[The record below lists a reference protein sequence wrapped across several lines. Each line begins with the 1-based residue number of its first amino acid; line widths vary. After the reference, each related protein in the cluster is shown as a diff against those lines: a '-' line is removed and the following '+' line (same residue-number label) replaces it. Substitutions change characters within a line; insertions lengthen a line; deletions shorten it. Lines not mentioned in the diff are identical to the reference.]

1 MNSKFVLFLLLSLV
15 CGVISYISLSNIIVS
30 LGIIATYLLAS
41 ILLINP
47 LLKQY
52 EIKSK
57 RYHEN
62 YHFINNFIIAL
73 SIKKSI
79 KGALESILGSM
90 PSEFNEMVEGIENM
104 NDHEKINYLSTYF
117 TFHSYRLF
125 LQIIDFWEEE
135 GGDILNMSK
144 FLLDDI
150 RHEEEYISKSSTLFT
165 RKVGELI
172 SMWGI
177 CLLILVVLRFSLK
190 EFYLN
195 IQSQPLFMIAI
206 CILFAFLLFTIYLLI
221 YKGTSLKIKGVRKNE
236 KIS

>member
-15 CGVISYISLSNIIVS
+15 CGVISYISLSNIFVS
-30 LGIIATYLLAS
+30 LGIIAVYLIVS
-41 ILLINP
+41 IVLINP

-79 KGALESILGSM
+79 KGALESTLGSM
-90 PSEFNEMVEGIENM
+90 PSEFNEMIEGIENM

-117 TFHSYRLF
+117 TFYSYRLF

-135 GGDILNMSK
+135 GGDILEMSK

-195 IQSQPLFMIAI
+195 IQTQPLFLIAI
-206 CILFAFLLFTIYLLI
+206 CALFAFLLFTIYLLI

>member
-1 MNSKFVLFLLLSLV
+1 MSSKFILFVLLSLV
-15 CGVISYISLSNIIVS
+15 CGVISYISLSNIFVS
-30 LGIIATYLLAS
+30 LGVVAVYLLVS
-41 ILLINP
+41 IMFINP
-47 LLKQY
+47 LIKQF

-79 KGALESILGSM
+79 KGALESTLGSM

-117 TFHSYRLF
+117 TFYSYRLF

-135 GGDILNMSK
+135 GGDILEMSK

-150 RHEEEYISKSSTLFT
+150 RNEEEYISKSSTLFT
-165 RKVGELI
+165 RKVGEFI
-172 SMWGI
+172 TMWGI
-177 CLLILVVLRFSLK
+177 CLLIVVVLRFSLK
-190 EFYLN
+190 DFYTS
-195 IQSQPLFMIAI
+195 IQGQPLFMIAI
-206 CILFAFLLFTIYLLI
+206 CVLFAFLLFTIYLLI
-221 YKGTSLKIKGVRKNE
+221 YKGTSLKIKGVKKNE

>member
-1 MNSKFVLFLLLSLV
+1 MNSRFILFLLLSLV

-30 LGIIATYLLAS
+30 LGIIATYLLVS

-79 KGALESILGSM
+79 KGALESTLGSM

-117 TFHSYRLF
+117 AFYSYRLF

-135 GGDILNMSK
+135 GGDILDMSK

-206 CILFAFLLFTIYLLI
+206 CALFAFLLFTIYLLV
-221 YKGTSLKIKGVRKNE
+221 YKGTLLKIKGVRKNE

>member
-15 CGVISYISLSNIIVS
+15 CGVISYISLSNIFVS
-30 LGIIATYLLAS
+30 LGIIAVYLIVS
-41 ILLINP
+41 IVLINP

-79 KGALESILGSM
+79 KGALESTLGSM
-90 PSEFNEMVEGIENM
+90 PSEFNEMIEGIENM

-117 TFHSYRLF
+117 TFYSYRLF

-135 GGDILNMSK
+135 GGDILEMSK

-177 CLLILVVLRFSLK
+177 CLLIVVVLRFSLK

-195 IQSQPLFMIAI
+195 IQTQPLFLIAI
-206 CILFAFLLFTIYLLI
+206 CALFAFLLFTIYLLI

>member
-1 MNSKFVLFLLLSLV
+1 MNSRFILFLLLSLV

-30 LGIIATYLLAS
+30 LGIIATYLLVS

-79 KGALESILGSM
+79 KGALESTLGSM

-117 TFHSYRLF
+117 TFYSYRLF

-135 GGDILNMSK
+135 GGDILDMSK

-150 RHEEEYISKSSTLFT
+150 RHEEEYISKSSSLFT

-206 CILFAFLLFTIYLLI
+206 CALFAFLLFTVYLLV

>member
-15 CGVISYISLSNIIVS
+15 CGVISYISLSNIFVS
-30 LGIIATYLLAS
+30 LGIIAVYLIVS
-41 ILLINP
+41 IILINP

-79 KGALESILGSM
+79 KGALESTLGSM
-90 PSEFNEMVEGIENM
+90 PSEFNEMIEGIENM

-117 TFHSYRLF
+117 TFYSYRLF

-135 GGDILNMSK
+135 GGDILEMSK

-177 CLLILVVLRFSLK
+177 CLLIVVVLRFSLK
-190 EFYLN
+190 DFYLS
-195 IQSQPLFMIAI
+195 IQSSPLFIIAI
-206 CILFAFLLFTIYLLI
+206 CVLFGFLLFTIYLLI
-221 YKGTSLKIKGVRKNE
+221 YKGTSLKIKGVRNNE

>member
-1 MNSKFVLFLLLSLV
+1 MNSKFVLFLLLSIV
-15 CGVISYISLSNIIVS
+15 CGVISYISLSNIFVS
-30 LGIIATYLLAS
+30 LGIIAVYLIVS
-41 ILLINP
+41 IILINP

-79 KGALESILGSM
+79 KGALESTLGSM
-90 PSEFNEMVEGIENM
+90 PSEFNEMIEGIENM

-117 TFHSYRLF
+117 TFYSYRLF

-135 GGDILNMSK
+135 GGDILEMSK

-195 IQSQPLFMIAI
+195 IQTQPLFLIAI
-206 CILFAFLLFTIYLLI
+206 CALFAFLLFTIYLLI
-221 YKGTSLKIKGVRKNE
+221 YNGTSLKIKGVRKNE

>member
-15 CGVISYISLSNIIVS
+15 CGVISYISLSNIFVS
-30 LGIIATYLLAS
+30 LGIIAVYLIVS
-41 ILLINP
+41 IILINP

-79 KGALESILGSM
+79 KGALESTLGSM
-90 PSEFNEMVEGIENM
+90 PSEFNEMIEGIENM

-117 TFHSYRLF
+117 TFYSYRLF

-135 GGDILNMSK
+135 GGDILEMSK

-195 IQSQPLFMIAI
+195 IQTQPLFLIAI
-206 CILFAFLLFTIYLLI
+206 CALFAFLLFTIYLLI

>member
-1 MNSKFVLFLLLSLV
+1 MNSKFVLFLLLSIV
-15 CGVISYISLSNIIVS
+15 CGVISYISLSNIFVS
-30 LGIIATYLLAS
+30 LGIIAVYLIVS
-41 ILLINP
+41 IILINP

-79 KGALESILGSM
+79 KGALESTLGSM
-90 PSEFNEMVEGIENM
+90 PSEFNEMIEGIENM

-117 TFHSYRLF
+117 TFYSYRLF

-135 GGDILNMSK
+135 GGDILEMSK

-177 CLLILVVLRFSLK
+177 CLLIVVVLRFSLK

-195 IQSQPLFMIAI
+195 IQTQPLFLIAI
-206 CILFAFLLFTIYLLI
+206 CALFAFLLFTIYLLI
-221 YKGTSLKIKGVRKNE
+221 YKGTSLTIKGVRKNE

>member
-15 CGVISYISLSNIIVS
+15 CGVISYISLSNIFVS
-30 LGIIATYLLAS
+30 LGIVAVYLIVS
-41 ILLINP
+41 IVLINP

-79 KGALESILGSM
+79 KGALESTLRSM
-90 PSEFNEMVEGIENM
+90 PSEFNEMIEGIENM

-117 TFHSYRLF
+117 TFYSYRLF

-135 GGDILNMSK
+135 GGDILEMSK

-195 IQSQPLFMIAI
+195 IQTQPLLLIAI
-206 CILFAFLLFTIYLLI
+206 CALFAFLLFTIYLLI
-221 YKGTSLKIKGVRKNE
+221 YKGTSLKIKGV
-236 KIS
+236 

>member
-15 CGVISYISLSNIIVS
+15 CGVISYISLSNIFVS
-30 LGIIATYLLAS
+30 LGIVAVYLIVS
-41 ILLINP
+41 IVLINP

-79 KGALESILGSM
+79 KGALESTLGSM
-90 PSEFNEMVEGIENM
+90 PSEFNEMIEGIENM

-117 TFHSYRLF
+117 TFYSYRLF

-135 GGDILNMSK
+135 GGDILEMSK

-195 IQSQPLFMIAI
+195 IQTQPLFLIAI
-206 CILFAFLLFTIYLLI
+206 CALFAFLLFTIYLLI

>member
-15 CGVISYISLSNIIVS
+15 CGVISYISLSNIFVS
-30 LGIIATYLLAS
+30 LGIIAVYLIVS
-41 ILLINP
+41 IILINP

-79 KGALESILGSM
+79 KGALESTLGSM
-90 PSEFNEMVEGIENM
+90 PSEFNEMIEGIENM

-117 TFHSYRLF
+117 TFYSYRLF

-135 GGDILNMSK
+135 GGDILEMSK

-195 IQSQPLFMIAI
+195 IQTQPLFLIAI
-206 CILFAFLLFTIYLLI
+206 CALFAFLLFTIYLLI
-221 YKGTSLKIKGVRKNE
+221 YKGTLLKIKGVRKNE

>member
-1 MNSKFVLFLLLSLV
+1 MNSKFVLFLLLSIV
-15 CGVISYISLSNIIVS
+15 CGVISYISLSNIFVS
-30 LGIIATYLLAS
+30 LGIIAVYLIVS
-41 ILLINP
+41 IILINP

-79 KGALESILGSM
+79 KGALESTLGSM
-90 PSEFNEMVEGIENM
+90 PSEFNEMIEGIENM

-117 TFHSYRLF
+117 TFYSYRLF

-135 GGDILNMSK
+135 GGDILEMSK

-195 IQSQPLFMIAI
+195 IQTQPLFLIAI
-206 CILFAFLLFTIYLLI
+206 CALFAFLLFTIYLLI

>member
-15 CGVISYISLSNIIVS
+15 CGVISYISLSNIFVS
-30 LGIIATYLLAS
+30 LGIIAVYLLVS
-41 ILLINP
+41 IILINP

-79 KGALESILGSM
+79 KGALESTLGSM
-90 PSEFNEMVEGIENM
+90 PSEFNEMIEGIENM

-117 TFHSYRLF
+117 TFYSYRLF

-135 GGDILNMSK
+135 GGDILEMSK

-195 IQSQPLFMIAI
+195 IQTQPLFLIAI
-206 CILFAFLLFTIYLLI
+206 CALFAFLLFTIYLLV

>member
-15 CGVISYISLSNIIVS
+15 CGVISYISLSNIFVS
-30 LGIIATYLLAS
+30 LGIIAVYLIVS
-41 ILLINP
+41 IVLINP
-47 LLKQY
+47 LIKQY

-79 KGALESILGSM
+79 KGALESTLGSM
-90 PSEFNEMVEGIENM
+90 PSEFNEMIEGIENM

-117 TFHSYRLF
+117 TFYSYRLF

-135 GGDILNMSK
+135 GGDILEMSK

-195 IQSQPLFMIAI
+195 IQTQPLFLIAI
-206 CILFAFLLFTIYLLI
+206 CALFAFLLFTIYLLI

>member
-1 MNSKFVLFLLLSLV
+1 MNSKSVLFLLLSIV
-15 CGVISYISLSNIIVS
+15 CGVISYISLSNIFVS
-30 LGIIATYLLAS
+30 LGIIAVYLIVS
-41 ILLINP
+41 IILINP

-79 KGALESILGSM
+79 KGALESTLGSM
-90 PSEFNEMVEGIENM
+90 PSEFNEMIEGIENM

-117 TFHSYRLF
+117 TFYSYRLF

-135 GGDILNMSK
+135 GGDILEMSK

-177 CLLILVVLRFSLK
+177 CLLIVVVLRFSLK

-195 IQSQPLFMIAI
+195 IQTQPLFLIAI
-206 CILFAFLLFTIYLLI
+206 CALFAFLLFTIYLLI

>member
-1 MNSKFVLFLLLSLV
+1 MNSKFVLLLLLSLV
-15 CGVISYISLSNIIVS
+15 CGVISYISLSNIFVS
-30 LGIIATYLLAS
+30 LGIVGVYLLVS
-41 ILLINP
+41 TILINP
-47 LLKQY
+47 LLKQF

-79 KGALESILGSM
+79 KGALESTLGSM
-90 PSEFNEMVEGIENM
+90 PSEFNEMIEGIENM

-135 GGDILNMSK
+135 GGDILEMSK

-177 CLLILVVLRFSLK
+177 CLLIVVVLRFSLK
-190 EFYLN
+190 DFYLS
-195 IQSQPLFMIAI
+195 IQSSPLFIIAI
-206 CILFAFLLFTIYLLI
+206 CVLFGFLLFTIYLLI
-221 YKGTSLKIKGVRKNE
+221 YKGTSLKIKGVRNNE

>member
-1 MNSKFVLFLLLSLV
+1 MNSKFVLLLLLSLV
-15 CGVISYISLSNIIVS
+15 CGVISYISLSNIFVS
-30 LGIIATYLLAS
+30 LGIVGVYLLVS
-41 ILLINP
+41 TILINP
-47 LLKQY
+47 LLKQF

-79 KGALESILGSM
+79 KGALESTLGSM
-90 PSEFNEMVEGIENM
+90 PSEFNDMIEGIENM

-135 GGDILNMSK
+135 GGCILEMSK

-177 CLLILVVLRFSLK
+177 CLLIVVVLRFSLK
-190 EFYLN
+190 DFYLS
-195 IQSQPLFMIAI
+195 IQGSPLFVIAI
-206 CILFAFLLFTIYLLI
+206 CVLFGFLLFTIYLLI
-221 YKGTSLKIKGVRKNE
+221 YKGTSLKIKGVRNNE